1 MEAHLIT
8 SDDDVTLNDP
18 ELIKPALKP
27 DDIYIETEPKHLEI
41 NITQSLGETEVKP
54 STSSQS
60 RDTLTNKNGQ
70 HSDTISSKV
79 SLEINSKDSKNISE
93 TASEGENMKLKNK
106 RLMFILN
113 RLNAV
118 LLLIVVPICL
128 LMSKIKYANRLL
140 AVLVII

>member
-18 ELIKPALKP
+18 ELIKPALNP

-60 RDTLTNKNGQ
+60 RDTLTNKNVQ
-70 HSDTISSKV
+70 HSDTISSK
-79 SLEINSKDSKNISE
+79 
-93 TASEGENMKLKNK
+93 
-106 RLMFILN
+106 LN